1 MALLLKVHQ
10 ISRGTELVKSFELW
24 NMSKDATLCNAALS
38 AGEFHAKWKEFAIR
52 QSVFTSEGNNLEPLL
67 NCYYSLWC

>member
-1 MALLLKVHQ
+1 MALLLKVYQ

-38 AGEFHAKWKEFAIR
+38 VSFMPWKEFAIR